1 MQLAGAPTYP
11 DAEAA
16 RFPRPVD
23 LLRYEVVFIR
33 TEVELDRQ
41 TADFMCMPIDLRRRQ
56 VDRACLTIDV
66 HQS

>member
-23 LLRYEVVFIR
+23 LLRYEVVFKR
-33 TEVELDRQ
+33 TEVELD
-41 TADFMCMPIDLRRRQ
+41 
-56 VDRACLTIDV
+56 
-66 HQS
+66 